1 MALIVQKYGGTSVA
15 DTERLKNVANRVI
28 ETVKEGNQV
37 VVVLSAPAGM
47 TDDLTRRAK
56 EISKN
61 PCGREMDMLLATGEQ
76 ISISLFAMALKD
88 MGQDAISFTAY
99 QVGIITDKSH
109 TKAKIQSINSDKIKK
124 ELDMGKVVV
133 VAGFQGM
140 TENNDITTLG
150 RGGSDTTGVA
160 LGAALNA
167 DEVEIYTDVDGVYTT
182 DPRIVKEARK
192 IHYISYEEMLELAG
206 SGAKVLHLRSVEI
219 AAKYGIKIHLRS
231 TFVKDKGTIVKEED
245 ETMEKS
251 VIRGIGHS
259 KNEAKI
265 TIAGVPDKPGI
276 AAKIFEKISKENVNV
291 DIIIQNLGDHGK
303 NDISFT
309 MPSSDFEKAKKV
321 SEKLK
326 EELEAREVISDEEIG
341 KVAIVGVG
349 MKSNPGV
356 AALMFKTLADAEIN
370 IEMISTS
377 EIKIACIIRKSDI
390 DKAVQVLH
398 KAFELCKDND

>member
-206 SGAKVLHLRSVEI
+206 SGAKVLHLRSIEI

>member
-206 SGAKVLHLRSVEI
+206 SGAKVLHLRSIEI

-370 IEMISTS
+370 IKMISTS